1 MSLRD
6 AIQAAYNDSLRARDE
21 ARVRTLRLLRA
32 ALKDADIE
40 ARGSLDEAGVIRVVQ
55 RQAKQ
60 RQESIEAYRQGGR
73 DDLVARESEELA
85 ILSTFLPE
93 LLGDDELRAL
103 CEAAVAEAGASSPQQ
118 IGAVMK
124 LVMPRLQGRAD
135 GRRVNALVRELL
147 GG

>member
-6 AIQAAYNDSLRARDE
+6 TIQAAYYDSLRAREE
-21 ARVRTLRLLRA
+21 ARVRTLRMLRA

-40 ARGSLDEAGVIRVVQ
+40 ARASLDDAGVIRVIQ

-73 DDLVARESEELA
+73 DDLAERESEELA

-103 CEAAVAEAGASSPQQ
+103 CEAAVATAGASSPQQ

-124 LVMPRLQGRAD
+124 LLMPRLQGRAD